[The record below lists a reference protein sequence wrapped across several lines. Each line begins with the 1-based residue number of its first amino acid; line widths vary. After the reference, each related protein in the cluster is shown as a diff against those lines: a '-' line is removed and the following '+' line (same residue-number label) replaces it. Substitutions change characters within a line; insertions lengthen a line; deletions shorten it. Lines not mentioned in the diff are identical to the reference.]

1 MGGGGAPGPCEPAM
15 RVCDALG
22 LGPAPLGWV
31 ILTGS
36 CVRWQNERGARTAE
50 SLVSGHGDVT
60 YVRCALAA
68 RLRVSAGSV
77 GFVVWSDGDADADAA
92 CVLYCICIVKLHVG
106 RLMDR

>member
-77 GFVVWSDGDADADAA
+77 GFVVWT

-106 RLMDR
+106 EYSSIETSA

>member
-1 MGGGGAPGPCEPAM
+1 M

-22 LGPAPLGWV
+22 LGLGLGPAPPGWV

-68 RLRVSAGSV
+68 RLRVSA
-77 GFVVWSDGDADADAA
+77 DAA
-92 CVLYCICIVKLHVG
+92 CVLYCICIVKRPVG
-106 RLMDR
+106 LMDR